1 MDITIQFTK
10 KHVSKNM
17 LCSKN
22 AKAHNAKCLRRVE
35 ELATSKR
42 NETGRF
48 VTIEQLGIVEM
59 KFNTRSNFVGGAGV
73 VSRGGPGTSER
84 ISGII

>member
-1 MDITIQFTK
+1 MI
-10 KHVSKNM
+10 
-17 LCSKN
+17 
-22 AKAHNAKCLRRVE
+22 HNAKCLRRVT

-48 VTIEQLGIVEM
+48 VTIEKLGIVEV

-73 VSRGGPGTSER
+73 VSREGQELLKEFQVLYN
-84 ISGII
+84 IVE